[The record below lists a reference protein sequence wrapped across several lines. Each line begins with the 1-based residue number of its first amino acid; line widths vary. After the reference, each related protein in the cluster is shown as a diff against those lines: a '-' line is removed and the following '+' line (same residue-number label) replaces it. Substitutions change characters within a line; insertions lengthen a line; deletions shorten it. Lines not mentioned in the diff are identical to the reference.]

1 MLKNCDTVG
10 VYIDFRLQEF
20 WMDIQ
25 TTFNN
30 QILQTFKSL
39 VESSL
44 NLAVGQQIAASVT
57 ATQGTTM
64 TLRWGGQVLTL
75 DNQNPQAVFSAHV
88 GDSVTLQVTKTSPD
102 FEFKVLSSD
111 SSNQNYSQLI
121 NNQKIADAR
130 LKLLIAPITTTS
142 EENLQR
148 LIQTQRSFEAKVV
161 SVVGSKI
168 QLQLSNV
175 QSNTQAHADNK
186 MVVTIDKSQL
196 QLLSTQANALQGQVM
211 TLAMTKVGGVLQF
224 KQLPS
229 VLPFSSA
236 QQQEKINSFIKQLL
250 PKHESSNVLF
260 TQLRED
266 LPHLEITPTLKA
278 QLRSLFDN
286 LPTTEQLFNAQKL
299 RYLVTNSGVFFEAK
313 TAASLLKTSA
323 QPLSTPTQT
332 SSSDLKMPLLQ
343 LLQHDGVSTTI
354 KGLISTYLQQ
364 LLKKEMTP
372 SDELTSAMQE
382 SEVALHAQLS
392 QLVTNEKI
400 PTTLKSLIATLLPQL
415 KPNSQL
421 AYMQSSIGNA
431 TPSETIEDEA
441 AQRMSETDFK
451 GDLLRLMHTLKQVIT
466 QKTTLALT
474 DVQIEKL
481 QQLHNKTENA
491 LAKMILDQ
499 LGSVPKDD
507 VSKQAWTF
515 ELPFLMNNQVDMLK
529 MEIQRDRISHRHA
542 ATGPNLHEHHWSVNL
557 TLTPPQLGQMQCVIY
572 YENGVVNT
580 CFRNE
585 QPQTTEL
592 ISKSLD
598 DLKQQFQRVGLT
610 PGLMSAHDRLQT
622 HKTPY
627 SFSGTSL
634 LDETV

>member
-1 MLKNCDTVG
+1 
-10 VYIDFRLQEF
+10 
-20 WMDIQ
+20 MDIQ

-57 ATQGTTM
+57 ATQGTTI
-64 TLRWGGQVLTL
+64 TLRWSGQVLTL

-88 GDSVTLQVTKTSPD
+88 GDTVTLQVTKISPD

-148 LIQTQRSFEAKVV
+148 LMQTQRSFDAKIL

-175 QSNTQAHADNK
+175 QSNTHADNK
-186 MVVTIDKSQL
+186 MVLTIDKSQL
-196 QLLSTQANALQGQVM
+196 QLLSTQTNAVQGQLL
-211 TLAMTKVGGVLQF
+211 TFAITKVGGVFQF

-229 VLPFSSA
+229 AMLFSSV
-236 QQQEKINSFIKQLL
+236 QQQEKINSFVKQLL

-260 TQLRED
+260 KQLRED

-313 TAASLLKTSA
+313 TAASLLKTSV

-343 LLQHDGVSTTI
+343 LLQNDGVSSTI
-354 KGLISTYLQQ
+354 KSLTSTYLQQ

-382 SEVALHAQLS
+382 SEVALHTQLS
-392 QLVTNEKI
+392 QLATNKKT
-400 PTTLKSLIATLLPQL
+400 PAPLKSLITTILPQL
-415 KPNSQL
+415 KPDSQL
-421 AYMQSSIGNA
+421 ALAQSLEGHTNQ
-431 TPSETIEDEA
+431 SETIETEA
-441 AQRMSETDFK
+441 SQPMSGADLK

-466 QKTTLALT
+466 QKTELALT
-474 DVQIEKL
+474 EVQIEKL

-507 VSKQAWTF
+507 VTKQAWTF
-515 ELPFLMNNQVDMLK
+515 ELPFLMNNQVDILK
-529 MEIQRDRISHRHA
+529 MEIQRDRVSHRNA
-542 ATGPNLHEHHWSVNL
+542 AIASNLHEHHWSVNL
-557 TLTPPQLGQMQCVIY
+557 TVTPPQLGQMQCVIY

-585 QPQTTEL
+585 QPKTTEL
-592 ISKSLD
+592 ISKHLD
-598 DLKQQFQRVGLT
+598 DLKQQFDRVGLT

-627 SFSGTSL
+627 AFSGTSL

>member
-10 VYIDFRLQEF
+10 IRIHFCLQEF

-57 ATQGTTM
+57 ATQGTTI
-64 TLRWGGQVLTL
+64 TLRWSGQVLTL

-88 GDSVTLQVTKTSPD
+88 GDTVTLQVTKVSPD

-148 LIQTQRSFEAKVV
+148 LMQTQRSFDAKIL

-175 QSNTQAHADNK
+175 QSNTHADNK
-186 MVVTIDKSQL
+186 MVLTIDKSQL
-196 QLLSTQANALQGQVM
+196 QLLSTQTNAVQGQLL
-211 TLAMTKVGGVLQF
+211 TFAITKVGGVFQF

-229 VLPFSSA
+229 AMLFSSV
-236 QQQEKINSFIKQLL
+236 QQQEKINSFVKQLL

-260 TQLRED
+260 KQLRED

-313 TAASLLKTSA
+313 TAASLLKTSV

-343 LLQHDGVSTTI
+343 LLQNDGVSSTI
-354 KGLISTYLQQ
+354 KSLTSTYLQQ

-382 SEVALHAQLS
+382 SEVALHTQLS
-392 QLVTNEKI
+392 QLATNKKT
-400 PTTLKSLIATLLPQL
+400 PAPLKSLITTILPQL
-415 KPNSQL
+415 KPDSQL
-421 AYMQSSIGNA
+421 ALAQSLEGHTNQ
-431 TPSETIEDEA
+431 SETIETDEA
-441 AQRMSETDFK
+441 SQPMSGADLK

-466 QKTTLALT
+466 QKTELALT
-474 DVQIEKL
+474 EVQIEKL

-507 VSKQAWTF
+507 VTKQAWTF
-515 ELPFLMNNQVDMLK
+515 ELPFLMNNQVDILK
-529 MEIQRDRISHRHA
+529 MEIQRDRVSHRNA
-542 ATGPNLHEHHWSVNL
+542 AIASNLHEHHWSVNL
-557 TLTPPQLGQMQCVIY
+557 TVTPPQLGQMQCVIY

-585 QPQTTEL
+585 QPKTTEL
-592 ISKSLD
+592 ISKHLD
-598 DLKQQFQRVGLT
+598 DLKQQFDRVGLT

-627 SFSGTSL
+627 AFSGTSL